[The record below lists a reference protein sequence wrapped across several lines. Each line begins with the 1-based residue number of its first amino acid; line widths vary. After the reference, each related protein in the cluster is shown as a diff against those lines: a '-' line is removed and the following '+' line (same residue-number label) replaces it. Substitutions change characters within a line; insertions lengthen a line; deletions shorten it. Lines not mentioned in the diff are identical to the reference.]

1 MICFEI
7 NEKGAYM
14 NMERHQKTCSVN
26 KASLF
31 KEITNNTQK
40 PLEILREAISNS
52 IDANAQNILIEM
64 YVDPETNLFVLK
76 IKDDGDGMSIRD
88 IDDFFSLGSSK
99 AKQPNKIGEKGLG
112 TKTYFKSKKVEI
124 YTQKDGIRHYAV
136 LNNPWEKIQSGLD
149 LGYSVE
155 KLAQQTNMDGT
166 EILIHDYQAN
176 NLHKSH
182 FNFSTMKDYIL
193 WYTAAGSF
201 KTQFSNVKELRHL
214 INNIHISPMIK
225 LVDRISGESIEFV
238 GEHPFEEPDENP
250 VATGENLFDRTD
262 NFSKRF
268 GPYHRT
274 DMINGKYVSFQIF
287 GTVSG
292 VSKRNQI
299 INFGPGQRHRSRFG
313 LNFCKDF
320 IPFLNMKEFLLDDNN
335 YSHYHLLIN
344 SQNFELTSDRNNMTN
359 SDSLEIQWIIEEA
372 KKLIRDKITS
382 VAKDTYFAMKLN
394 EEMRAAIFQRKME
407 TQKRLN
413 ALHEIDDIYV
423 PGIGKMKKPRM
434 ESQVLAIM
442 LSLLASNNIEGLRVV
457 EYSSRSST
465 DLILMDESNTPILA
479 EVEFKLSSLI
489 KHEHPIETL
498 DQIWCWTIDV
508 DLDQA
513 VVLGENA
520 ISIVKIKNEHYLKY
534 GTEKMIRIFE
544 ISRIIEGIMEK
555 KEN

>member
-1 MICFEI
+1 
-7 NEKGAYM
+7 M
-14 NMERHQKTCSVN
+14 NMERHEKTCSVN

-31 KEITNNTQK
+31 KEITSNTQK

-52 IDANAQNILIEM
+52 IDANGRNILIEI

-76 IKDDGDGMSIRD
+76 IKDDGDGMSVKD
-88 IDDFFSLGSSK
+88 IDDFFSLGSAK
-99 AKQPNKIGEKGLG
+99 EKQPKKIGEKGLG

-136 LNNPWEKIQSGLD
+136 LCNPWEKIQSGLD

-155 KLAQQTNMDGT
+155 ELTQQSNMGGT
-166 EILIHDYQAN
+166 EILIYDYQAN
-176 NLHKSH
+176 NLYKSH

-201 KTQFSNVKELRHL
+201 KTQFSNVKVLRHL
-214 INNIHISPMIK
+214 INNIHISPIVK
-225 LVDRISGESIEFV
+225 LVDHIGDECIEFI

-250 VATGENLFDRTD
+250 VATGEGRFDRTD

-268 GPYHRT
+268 GPYHRE

-292 VSKRNQI
+292 VSKRNKI

-320 IPFLNMKEFLLDDNN
+320 IPFINMKEFLLDDNN

-344 SQNFELTSDRNNMTN
+344 SQNFELTSDRNNITN
-359 SDSLEIQWIIEEA
+359 SDSPEIQWIIEEA

-382 VAKDTYFAMKLN
+382 VAKDTYFAMKLK
-394 EEMRAAIFQRKME
+394 EEMTAAIFQRKIE
-407 TQKRLN
+407 TQNRLKE
-413 ALHEIDDIYV
+413 LHEIEDIYV
-423 PGIGKMKKPRM
+423 PGIGTMKRPRM
-434 ESQVLAIM
+434 ESQVIAIM
-442 LSLLASNNIEGLRVV
+442 LSLLASNNIEGLRVI

-479 EVEFKLSSLI
+479 EVEFKLSNLI

-508 DLDQA
+508 DLDQV
-513 VVLGENA
+513 VVLGGKA
-520 ISIVKIKNEHYLKY
+520 VSIVKNKNTHYLKY

-544 ISRIIEGIMEK
+544 LSRLIENITNK
-555 KEN
+555 NNFNNSQKNT